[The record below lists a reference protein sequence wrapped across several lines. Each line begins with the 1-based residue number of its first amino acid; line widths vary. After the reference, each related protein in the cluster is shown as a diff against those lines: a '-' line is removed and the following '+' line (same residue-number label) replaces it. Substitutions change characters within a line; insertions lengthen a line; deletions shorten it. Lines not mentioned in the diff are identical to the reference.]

1 MTMLERIPEQVADG
15 KVTVRKPKAAANH
28 ANAPWQRYT
37 TLQRAG
43 LLAALFMIGTSS
55 YIDRNVMGVL
65 MEPIK
70 LEFAVSDTA
79 LGLLTGLSFALLYA
93 TLGLPVARWADY
105 GNRRTIITL
114 SIIVWS
120 LMTAAS
126 GLVAGF
132 WLLAMCRVGVG
143 AGEAGAV
150 PASQSLIGDYFPPE
164 RRGGALGIYMLSAM
178 AGNVIGLIG
187 GGWIA
192 QHHGWRATFLAVG
205 IPGIALA
212 AVAHFTL
219 SEPRENGGQTGNALE
234 RETIV
239 ATLATLWRKPSYRFL
254 VGAMILYFLMTY
266 GALIF
271 TPSLLIRVYRLDVA
285 QAGALYGT
293 ISAFGALIG
302 TLAGGWSADLLAKR
316 NIKWLGWLPGI
327 ALIVA
332 MPVYQAAYLAP
343 STSVLTP
350 ILFVATI
357 LLTAVVPPLFA
368 ALQLVCGGKRRASA
382 VAIAFFFANLIG
394 LGLGPLLSGGLSDL
408 LARSWGA
415 AVGLQYAM
423 VIVMTTFLPAGL
435 CLILAGR
442 HLMIDRED

>member
-1 MTMLERIPEQVADG
+1 MADP
-15 KVTVRKPKAAANH
+15 TAAADQT
-28 ANAPWQRYT
+28 AAPWQGYT
-37 TLQRAG
+37 RSQRAR
-43 LLAALFMIGTSS
+43 LLAALFVIGTSS

-70 LEFAVSDTA
+70 HDFAVSDTA

-105 GNRRTIITL
+105 GNRRMIITL
-114 SIIVWS
+114 SVIVWS
-120 LMTAAS
+120 VMTAAS
-126 GLVAGF
+126 GLVTGF
-132 WLLAMCRVGVG
+132 WLLAACRVGVG

-150 PASQSLIGDYFPPE
+150 PASQSLIGDYYSPE
-164 RRGGALGIYMLSAM
+164 QRGGALGIYMLSAM
-178 AGNVIGLIG
+178 AGNVAGLIG

-192 QHHGWRATFLAVG
+192 QHYGWRSAFLAVG
-205 IPGIALA
+205 IPGILLA
-212 AVAHFTL
+212 VIAHFTL
-219 SEPRENGGQTGNALE
+219 SEPRERVPSTTVSAE
-234 RETIV
+234 REALG
-239 ATLATLWRKPSYRFL
+239 ATLAALWRKPSYRYL

-271 TPSLLIRVYRLDVA
+271 TPSLLIRVHHLDVA

-293 ISAFGALIG
+293 ISAFGALVG

-316 NIKWLGWLPGI
+316 DIKWLGWLPGV
-327 ALIVA
+327 ALIIA
-332 MPVYQAAYLAP
+332 MPLYQAAYLAP
-343 STSVLTP
+343 SVAVLTP

-368 ALQLVCGGKRRASA
+368 ALHLVCGGKRRASA

-408 LARSWGA
+408 LARSWGG

-435 CLILAGR
+435 CLIRAGR
-442 HLMIDRED
+442 RLEADRED